1 MADSKVSALTAL
13 TGTAVATDDKFLIV
27 DTSATTSKRIDVSE
41 LVTYLQT
48 RGMPRVTRQNTS
60 AHSNS
65 TITGTEVTDLSQTL
79 EAGTYS
85 VRYDLICR
93 SATATTGI
101 MFGLNFTGT
110 AAVKTF
116 TMMWP
121 DASTALTAYTD
132 DMQSEGTKGL
142 GVIAGMPTKTY
153 STTSP
158 NLGTTVGFKNAAADT
173 PAFILG
179 ILIVTVAGDLELWHS
194 SETTTATTVEVG
206 SSLTVIRTA

>member
-1 MADSKVSALTAL
+1 MADTKVSALTAL
-13 TGTAVATDDKFLIV
+13 AAASIATDDEMLIT
-27 DTSATTSKRIDVSE
+27 DTSASLSKKIDVAD
-41 LVTYLQT
+41 LVTFLQA
-48 RGMPRVTRQNTS
+48 RGMPRVTRL
-60 AHSNS
+60 NS
-65 TITGTEVTDLSQTL
+65 VHTNATITGTEVTDLSQTL
-79 EAGTYS
+79 EAGTYQ
-85 VRYDLICR
+85 VQYNLLCR

-110 AAVKTF
+110 AAIKSF
-116 TMMWP
+116 TMFWP

-173 PAFILG
+173 PAFIMG
-179 ILIVTVAGDLELWHS
+179 MLIVTVAGDLELWHS
-194 SETTTATTVEVG
+194 AETTTSTTLEIG
-206 SSLTVIRTA
+206 SSLSVVRVA